1 MNYEQYKSVVFW
13 LFSILLLLLS
23 MIILGG
29 FTRLTGSGLSMVDW
43 HPITGW
49 LPPLNEVA
57 WDRVFADYKR
67 SPEYLKTNIGMT
79 NIEFKSIFWLE
90 YLHRLLGRII
100 GVVFFIPMIV
110 FIFRGWIKG
119 SLLLKVVGIF
129 TLGGLQG
136 VMGWYMV
143 KSGLVDRPEVSQ
155 YRLAAHLGLA
165 LLILSAVL
173 WVTLDLIKP
182 KAVKISTNMRHDKSF
197 IRGACALLCLIFLT
211 MLSGAFVAGLD
222 AGNVYNTF
230 PLMDGDLIPEGLW
243 DLSPV
248 FINFFENIITVQ
260 FGHRLLAT
268 IVIISIVIFYWRSK
282 QVELTYLQRLSTHAL
297 ILAACFQVILGISTL
312 LFVVPIPLA
321 AMYQLGGVIL
331 LAITIWLAHEFRSA

>member
-119 SLLLKVVGIF
+119 GLRGSLNQIGPRL
-129 TLGGLQG
+129 TGGLRGFPVGSLKSQG
-136 VMGWYMV
+136 Q
-143 KSGLVDRPEVSQ
+143 LVSRP
-155 YRLAAHLGLA
+155 
-165 LLILSAVL
+165 
-173 WVTLDLIKP
+173 P
-182 KAVKISTNMRHDKSF
+182 
-197 IRGACALLCLIFLT
+197 
-211 MLSGAFVAGLD
+211 
-222 AGNVYNTF
+222 
-230 PLMDGDLIPEGLW
+230 
-243 DLSPV
+243 
-248 FINFFENIITVQ
+248 
-260 FGHRLLAT
+260 
-268 IVIISIVIFYWRSK
+268 FYSR
-282 QVELTYLQRLSTHAL
+282 
-297 ILAACFQVILGISTL
+297 
-312 LFVVPIPLA
+312 
-321 AMYQLGGVIL
+321 
-331 LAITIWLAHEFRSA
+331 